1 MGPKD
6 KQMDKKMTAHKQV
19 TKNWKEAQGLYEW
32 SLCKVFVLIFR
43 GFLQPNQAPF
53 IMQMS

>member
-1 MGPKD
+1 
-6 KQMDKKMTAHKQV
+6 MDKKMTAHKQV